1 MSIQTNSE
9 AKNSNRKNQ
18 QLIDSS
24 DYLGPAASATDCTGL
39 IPSGLTGQA
48 ELESYEEMYSFI
60 PVKESSDKH

>member
-1 MSIQTNSE
+1 MSVQTNSD
-9 AKNSNRKNQ
+9 AKNSARKNQ

-24 DYLGPAASATDCTGL
+24 DYLGPAASAMDYTGL
-39 IPSGLTGQA
+39 IPSGLTVQA